1 MPKPLALQALSHTA
15 PATIPVPVGR
25 TTANNHK
32 NLKLRGCRG
41 KFGWIVGGLWRLMNQ
56 AMFWA

>member
-15 PATIPVPVGR
+15 PATIPVPAGR
-25 TTANNHK
+25 TTANNHR

-41 KFGWIVGGLWRLMNQ
+41 KFGWIIMEQLPLMNP
-56 AMFWA
+56 AEF